1 MLNIGFQL
9 HNVLQKIISYTNLK
23 CIPQMML
30 NTVNKSLQK
39 PTENKKLAQNIILKV
54 GFLYTFFA
62 QANICA
68 RRFIYP
74 RIHNVASL
82 WTLFVWSTLYYVL
95 GVSHSMTIEFSD
107 FVVCVGSTNNTTRL
121 TILIQITVCF
131 NFNNNTYFK
140 YYY

>member
-1 MLNIGFQL
+1 
-9 HNVLQKIISYTNLK
+9 
-23 CIPQMML
+23 MML

-68 RRFIYP
+68 RRFMVSGHSQCPFLMTPFI
-74 RIHNVASL
+74 
-82 WTLFVWSTLYYVL
+82 WSTLYYVL

-107 FVVCVGSTNNTTRL
+107 FVVMRR
-121 TILIQITVCF
+121 
-131 NFNNNTYFK
+131 K
-140 YYY
+140 Y